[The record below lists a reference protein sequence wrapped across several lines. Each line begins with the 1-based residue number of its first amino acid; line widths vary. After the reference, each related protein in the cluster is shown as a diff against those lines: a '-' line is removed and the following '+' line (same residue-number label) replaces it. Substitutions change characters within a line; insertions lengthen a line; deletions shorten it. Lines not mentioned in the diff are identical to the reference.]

1 MKKPFIFLNP
11 YFTKISNNIS
21 KEIRIIAS
29 GNVHMITFTN
39 VYTIREILFG
49 NNLRKISKNQLESAH
64 KLLLDIL

>member
-49 NNLRKISKNQLESAH
+49 NNLRKISKNQLNNAYNILES
-64 KLLLDIL
+64 I